1 MKTLFLTRHG
11 KSSWKDIDIPD
22 AQRPLKKSGKKET
35 AKAAHHL
42 KKADLLPQ
50 LILCS
55 SALRAKE
62 TAEIFIAES
71 GFKGKVEYLDTL
83 YMAEPEQILAS
94 IKQYGQDTKRIMVIG
109 HNPGLETALQLF
121 THDVVSLPTA
131 SIAQIRFSVDDW
143 HDVNGASHG
152 ELVELWRPKPAD

>member
-11 KSSWKDIDIPD
+11 KSSWKNLEIKDFE
-22 AQRPLKKSGKKET
+22 RPLKKSGKKET

-42 KKADLLPQ
+42 KKSDLVPQ

-55 SALRAKE
+55 SATRAKE
-62 TAEIFIAES
+62 TAEIFVEES
-71 GFKGKVEYLDTL
+71 GFKGSVEYIDSL
-83 YMAEPEQILAS
+83 YMAEPDQILSS
-94 IKQYGQDTKRIMVIG
+94 IKQYGQAVNRIMVIG

-131 SIAQIRFSVDDW
+131 SIATIRFPVEDW
-143 HDVNGASHG
+143 NDINVSSYG
-152 ELVELWRPKPAD
+152 ELVELWRPKAAD